1 MVAKP
6 YLCLYPNIIVGV
18 TVASEY
24 QLAAISKKRQVFDRP
39 ALMISIFYIM
49 IIYTYTY
56 FVPFLTTSTLSYSL
70 LLLSP
75 IIATI
80 LLENKWIQSLKKGRE
95 NTLIWYQVVKQN
107 RLSFIFAGYVISLMI
122 IVVAYFLKTMYL
134 TQENYYSFNGQIY
147 ISRYA
152 IAFMFLFGL
161 VFSGAIV
168 GMIIG
173 ASFLRVRTE
182 QVETGKR
189 YNLLSAPSQVA
200 LLVSYSFI
208 GIYTSFWVLWAGQHF
223 TNSFLSTYDEGI
235 NTISFQ
241 TIIFIFVLISSFY
254 LFLVISI
261 RYVPQMIKESRYRA
275 PTRDQ
280 AIKFGTLIL
289 VFSLLISLLANAHF
303 NYTNDSRGDMLR
315 IVELTFIFGF
325 PVAFYLL
332 GNNLKVHGKTCPNC
346 NLIKTG
352 EICMSCSLDETS
364 NLPFRFRKGKTI
376 SHPTCPS
383 CGILWDSLSRKCEDE
398 ECGFTIVLSCE
409 YCSSTLN
416 PLWSKCYNCGRER
429 KTIPELAFQA
439 PGSTTYSRSQA
450 YLRLLV
456 AMVIA
461 LFIYQAGVLFSSVI
475 VILSNLDNPVMVL
488 TVINAVARLL
498 VFIIAII
505 GISGILAN
513 SINERRRGLGLVAN
527 RLSLFPGLIILF
539 SVFLNY
545 VFLSFDNAFLNDNIT
560 LTKIFSFLLAL
571 LFLGGSIYGH
581 YNSIIQF
588 RPLTPFN
595 PKLQISTGEK
605 EGGLQ
610 DE

>member
-1 MVAKP
+1 MG
-6 YLCLYPNIIVGV
+6 I

-24 QLAAISKKRQVFDRP
+24 QIAAISKKRQVFDRP
-39 ALMISIFYIM
+39 ALMITIFYII
-49 IIYTYTY
+49 IIYIYTY

-70 LLLSP
+70 LMLSP
-75 IIATI
+75 IFATI
-80 LLENKWIQSLKKGRE
+80 LLENKWIQNLKKRRE

-107 RLSFIFAGYVISLMI
+107 RASFIFAGYVISLMI
-122 IVVAYFLKTMYL
+122 IIVAYFLKTMYL
-134 TQENYYSFNGQIY
+134 SQDIIYNFDGYYYSSTY
-147 ISRYA
+147 SVP
-152 IAFMFLFGL
+152 FMFLFGL
-161 VFSGAIV
+161 VCSGAIV
-168 GMIIG
+168 GLIIG
-173 ASFLRVRTE
+173 ASFFRVRTE

-189 YNLLSAPSQVA
+189 YNLLSAPSQIA

-235 NTISFQ
+235 NTISFR
-241 TIIFIFVLISSFY
+241 TIVFIFIMISAFY

-261 RYVPQMIKESRYRA
+261 RYVPQMISESRYRA

-280 AIKFGTLIL
+280 AIKFGILLL
-289 VFSLLISLLANAHF
+289 VFVLLISLLANAHF
-303 NYTNDSRGDMLR
+303 NYSNSSQGDILR
-315 IVELTFIFGF
+315 IIELVFILGF
-325 PVAFYLL
+325 PLIYFLV
-332 GNNLKVHGKTCPNC
+332 GNSLKVHGKTCPNC
-346 NLIKTG
+346 NLIITG
-352 EICMSCSLDETS
+352 DTCISCSVDEVS

-383 CGILWDSLSRKCEDE
+383 CGILWNSLSRRCEDE

-416 PLWSKCYNCGRER
+416 PLWSKCYNCGRDR
-429 KTIPELAFQA
+429 KTVPELAFQA

-450 YLRLLV
+450 YLRLL
-456 AMVIA
+456 AAAVIS
-461 LFIYQAGVLFSSVI
+461 LFIYQAGVLYTSVI
-475 VILSNLDNPVMVL
+475 IILANLDNPIMIL

-505 GISGILAN
+505 GIIGILIN
-513 SINERRRGLGLVAN
+513 SINERKRGLGLVAN

-545 VFLSFDNAFLNDNIT
+545 LFFTFDNTFIDNRIRFT
-560 LTKIFSFLLAL
+560 NILSFLLAL
-571 LFLGGSIYGH
+571 LFLTGSLYGH
-581 YNSIIQF
+581 YKSLIQF

-595 PKLQISTGEK
+595 PNLQVSLGEK
-605 EGGLQ
+605 EGGVQ